1 MKNDPRDGLPIRDPI
16 EEELRQ
22 MAEETPETPADF
34 HAKWMSI
41 VEAEIMNN
49 KTENNP
55 IVTEAN
61 PIESKPIESKPIESI
76 EPKKK
81 AKKPFA
87 WKRWIGIAAAAV
99 FLLGG
104 TAITRDILVPRR
116 KPVGNSSGSSYQ
128 SSYKSESPSSSAM
141 GTSTTALYAAD
152 ADYAMYDSAPMMYEE
167 AAVNGASFA
176 ETAATAAV
184 KDPRTKIIRTVS
196 MTLATRE
203 YDLCNDAFR
212 TSCTSLGGWIESANE
227 STSTGNLRTVDYVF
241 RIPAEFMDSFLNAM
255 PGDSYRVV
263 RSSETSVD
271 VSESYYDTKT
281 RLESQRKLLERLEN
295 MVTTTADLSDLLELE
310 REIADV
316 QYRIDS
322 YQGSLNST
330 DAKVNY
336 GTVKITL
343 REETEAAKVEYKEL
357 SFFERLSASLENGF
371 TSFGEFLEDLVLF
384 LAEMLPL
391 ILIVAVIVVVVIVIR
406 KSVKKKKA
414 NQ

>member
-16 EEELRQ
+16 EKELRQ

-34 HAKWMSI
+34 HAKWMSV
-41 VEAEIMNN
+41 VEAEIMN
-49 KTENNP
+49 KETENNP
-55 IVTEAN
+55 IVNEKN
-61 PIESKPIESKPIESI
+61 PIEANPIESKPIESI

-99 FLLGG
+99 FILGG

-152 ADYAMYDSAPMMYEE
+152 ADYAMSDSAPIMYEE
-167 AAVNGASFA
+167 AAVNGASVT
-176 ETAATAAV
+176 ETAIV

-241 RIPAEFMDSFLNAM
+241 RIPAEFMDSFLNSM

-357 SFFERLSASLENGF
+357 SFLERLSASLENGF

-391 ILIVAVIVVVVIVIR
+391 ILIIAVIVVVVIVIR

-414 NQ
+414 NK

>member
-34 HAKWMSI
+34 HAKWMSV
-41 VEAEIMNN
+41 VEAEIMN
-49 KTENNP
+49 KETENNP

-61 PIESKPIESKPIESI
+61 PIESKPIESI

-81 AKKPFA
+81 ARKPFA

-99 FLLGG
+99 FILGG

-141 GTSTTALYAAD
+141 GTGATALYAAD
-152 ADYAMYDSAPMMYEE
+152 ADYAMSDSAPMMYEE
-167 AAVNGASFA
+167 AAVNGASFT
-176 ETAATAAV
+176 ETAAV

-241 RIPAEFMDSFLNAM
+241 RIPAEFMDNFLNSM

-281 RLESQRKLLERLEN
+281 RLESQKMLLERLQN
-295 MVTTTADLSDLLELE
+295 MVTEAAELSDLLTLE
-310 REIADV
+310 REIADT

-336 GTVKITL
+336 ATVRITL

-357 SFFERLSASLENGF
+357 SFGERLSASLLNGF
-371 TSFGEFLEDLVLF
+371 ESFGDFLEDMALF
-384 LAEMLPL
+384 LAEILPL
-391 ILIVAVIVVVVIVIR
+391 ILIIAVIVVAVILIR
-406 KSVKKKKA
+406 KSIKKKKEA
-414 NQ
+414 K

>member
-22 MAEETPETPADF
+22 MAEETPETPVDF

-41 VEAEIMNN
+41 VEAEIMN
-49 KTENNP
+49 KETENNP

-61 PIESKPIESKPIESI
+61 PIESNPIESI

-81 AKKPFA
+81 TKKPFA

-99 FLLGG
+99 FILGG

-152 ADYAMYDSAPMMYEE
+152 ADYAMSDSAPMMYEE
-167 AAVNGASFA
+167 AAVNGASFT
-176 ETAATAAV
+176 ETVAV

-371 TSFGEFLEDLVLF
+371 TSFGEFLEDIVLF

-391 ILIVAVIVVVVIVIR
+391 ILIIAVIVVVVIVIR

-414 NQ
+414 NK